1 MSDLHDAALN
11 VTDLSFGFEAARVL
25 EDVSFAVP
33 RAGFCAILGPN
44 GAGKTTLIALLTQLL
59 APQAGTIEI
68 LGADVRRQPVEA
80 LARLGV
86 VFQTRA
92 LDLDLTVM
100 ENLSY
105 QGALRG
111 MSGTLIKSRAHAD
124 LERFGLSDR
133 ADTVLRRLSGGQI
146 RRVEIVRALLHR
158 PSLLLLDEPTVGLD
172 PASRRDIH
180 AHVLS
185 LRDEGVASVW
195 CTHLFDEVVPD
206 SQLLIL
212 DHGRV
217 LANDVTDRV
226 LETTGTETVADAFD
240 RLTGSE
246 RRSAT
251 A

>member
-1 MSDLHDAALN
+1 MHEIALK
-11 VTDLSFGFEAARVL
+11 VADLSFRFEADYVL
-25 EDVSFAVP
+25 ENISFTIPKAS
-33 RAGFCAILGPN
+33 FCAVLGPN

-59 APQAGTIEI
+59 APQAGTIEM
-68 LGADVRRQPVEA
+68 LGIDLSRQPVKA

-100 ENLSY
+100 ENLTY

-111 MSGTLIKSRAHAD
+111 MPDALIRTRADED
-124 LERFGLSDR
+124 LARVGLSDR
-133 ADTVLRRLSGGQI
+133 ADKVLRTLSGGQI

-172 PASRRDIH
+172 PATRREIH

-185 LRDEGVASVW
+185 LRAEGVASVW

-206 SQLLIL
+206 SQLLVL
-212 DHGRV
+212 DRGKV
-217 LANDVTDRV
+217 LANDVADRV
-226 LETTGTETVADAFD
+226 LQDAGAGTVADAFD
-240 RLTGSE
+240 RLTGNAQSA
-246 RRSAT
+246 AT